1 MRWFWRTLWVGF
13 SGLGLAPG
21 LLAQSGIA
29 VEGAPPPWLGGEVV
43 PPVSGPILL
52 DRAAAERA
60 LELGFPA
67 EAATLWARAAATPGL
82 VMEEGRRL
90 RLAWAAALIEAR
102 RLPEARAVLAGVPA
116 GAEARV
122 RLREGL
128 IALAEGDFVAARGIL
143 AKVVPGEVPGEE
155 RAWWHYA
162 QGILADEA
170 GEVAAASEAFNAAAA
185 AAGSRLQR
193 ARFELADMQA
203 RLRRSAVTEAQVA
216 TLRQNVDR
224 FQGRGVGYD
233 FAKQYAVALGAMGRA
248 GEAAAFLQSQL
259 QTLPATETA
268 IADDFRLLLG
278 LLAGPGEAVGSN
290 ALGTLLR
297 TGRDAGK
304 QRMALQLLARVAGDE
319 LGRARLRRELG
330 GLLVATGELAI
341 EEDVRLT
348 RAQLAL
354 VDNDYDAAESDA
366 RTVLERF
373 PGSELRAAALGVL
386 VGVDWERGRY
396 RVAAA
401 NAAAARE
408 ALGPGRARA
417 EFGVLW
423 AEAFFRA
430 GDFRSAVA
438 AYEAALV
445 EVPEGVAA
453 GRLMY
458 QQVGAEIAGGRLT
471 EAGGRIDGW
480 AEDARFDAVSRWQAE
495 WNLARALQAAE
506 RGDEALARVDRLLAA
521 RQVAQAQAGRE
532 DALPGALEVQLA
544 WLQARLAL
552 SGGQAQRALELVGAL
567 RGRLT
572 GEGAGE
578 WGESGE
584 VASSLALLA
593 AEANFALEAPEVAL
607 AGLRRLREEFPR
619 SDAAVY
625 SFIVEADA
633 YGARNQLVEAQQLLT
648 RLADDFPEHRYAP
661 FALVE
666 AAIYAERRGQEVFY
680 QEAYNILE
688 RLVRRYPRS
697 ELLFQARLMKG
708 DLLRQLN
715 QFAAAQQTYEW
726 LINNLGQ
733 HAGVWRA
740 QLALADC
747 HAAQAAS
754 DASHQES
761 ANAIY
766 ERLLDL
772 PTAAT
777 PLRIEAGFKLGYAL
791 VRRGGEATERG
802 RAVWWQVVTTFL
814 VDRGPGADLGSRG
827 RYWLSRVL
835 LEVGVSWEQAGDPR
849 RAQNAYRLLIAS
861 GLPGEALARS
871 RLARAGG
878 GTVVDGGE

>member
-1 MRWFWRTLWVGF
+1 M
-13 SGLGLAPG
+13 
-21 LLAQSGIA
+21 
-29 VEGAPPPWLGGEVV
+29 

-82 VMEEGRRL
+82 AMEEGRRL
-90 RLAWAAALIEAR
+90 RLAWATALIEAR
-102 RLPEARAVLAGVPA
+102 RLPEARAVLAGTPA

-128 IALAEGDFVAARGIL
+128 IALAEGDFVASRGIL
-143 AKVVPGEVPGEE
+143 AEVGAEELPGEE

-193 ARFELADMQA
+193 ARFELADLQA

-233 FAKQYAVALGAMGRA
+233 FAKQYAAALGAMGREA
-248 GEAAAFLQSQL
+248 EAAAFLQSQL
-259 QTLPATETA
+259 QTLPAAETA
-268 IADDFRLLLG
+268 MADDFRLLLG

-290 ALGTLLR
+290 ALGALLR

-304 QRMALQLLARVAGDE
+304 QRMALQLLARAAGDG

-330 GLLVATGELAI
+330 GLLMATGELAI

-386 VGVDWERGRY
+386 VSVDWERGRY
-396 RVAAA
+396 RAAA
-401 NAAAARE
+401 AHAAAARE

-417 EFGVLW
+417 EFGVLL

-430 GDFRSAVA
+430 GDFRSAAA
-438 AYEAALV
+438 AYEAALA

-471 EAGGRIDGW
+471 EAGERIDGW
-480 AEDARFDAVSRWQAE
+480 AGDARFDAVSRWQAE

-506 RGDEALARVDRLLAA
+506 RGDEALARVDRLMAA
-521 RQVAQAQAGRE
+521 QQAGRAGRE
-532 DALPGALEVQLA
+532 DELPGALEVQLA

-552 SGGQAQRALELVGAL
+552 SRGQAQRALELVGAL

-578 WGESGE
+578 GGEAGANGE

-593 AEANFALEAPEVAL
+593 AEANFALEAPEAAL

-688 RLVRRYPRS
+688 RLVRRYPRN
-697 ELLFQARLMKG
+697 ELLFQARLMQG

-814 VDRGPGADLGSRG
+814 VDRGPGADLGLRG

-835 LEVGVSWEQAGDPR
+835 LEVGASWEQAGDPR

-878 GTVVDGGE
+878 GAVVDGGE

>member
-1 MRWFWRTLWVGF
+1 MRWFWRTLWVGL
-13 SGLGLAPG
+13 SGLGLAHG
-21 LLAQSGIA
+21 LLAQGEVT
-29 VEGAPPPWLGGEVV
+29 VEGAPPPWLGGQVV
-43 PPVSGPILL
+43 PAVSGPILL

-82 VMEEGRRL
+82 AVEEGRRL
-90 RLAWAAALIEAR
+90 RLAWATALIEAR
-102 RLPEARAVLAGVPA
+102 RLPEARAVLAGMPE

-143 AKVVPGEVPGEE
+143 EEVAPGEVPGEE

-193 ARFELADMQA
+193 ARFELADLQA

-233 FAKQYAVALGAMGRA
+233 FAKQYAAALGAMGREA
-248 GEAAAFLQSQL
+248 EAAAFLQNQL
-259 QTLPATETA
+259 QTLPAAETA
-268 IADDFRLLLG
+268 MADDFRLLLG

-304 QRMALQLLARVAGDE
+304 QRMALQLLARAAGDG

-330 GLLVATGELAI
+330 GLLMATGELAI

-386 VGVDWERGRY
+386 VSVDWERGRY
-396 RVAAA
+396 RAAAA

-417 EFGVLW
+417 EFGVLL

-430 GDFRSAVA
+430 GDFRSAAA
-438 AYEAALV
+438 AYEAALA
-445 EVPEGVAA
+445 EVPESVAA

-480 AEDARFDAVSRWQAE
+480 VGDARFDAVSRWQAE

-506 RGDEALARVDRLLAA
+506 RGDEALARVDRLMAA
-521 RQVAQAQAGRE
+521 RAQAARE
-532 DALPGALEVQLA
+532 DELPGALEVQLA

-552 SGGQAQRALELVGAL
+552 SRGQAQRALELVGVL

-572 GEGAGE
+572 VEGEGVAGA
-578 WGESGE
+578 SGE
-584 VASSLALLA
+584 VASSLALLE
-593 AEANFALEAPEVAL
+593 AEANFALEAPEAAL

-697 ELLFQARLMKG
+697 ELLFQARLMQG

-835 LEVGVSWEQAGDPR
+835 LEVGASWEQAGDPR

-878 GTVVDGGE
+878 GAVVDGGE